1 MESLKF
7 LSSIITLVDILENL
21 STSQQWKSFFK
32 FVFQSH
38 RFLFLAADLYP
49 STHSLQC
56 YWNFLWE
63 ARRGWKSKWKLL
75 WS

>member
-38 RFLFLAADLYP
+38 RFLFLAADLHP
-49 STHSLQC
+49 FHALSSML
-56 YWNFLWE
+56 L
-63 ARRGWKSKWKLL
+63 KLFMR
-75 WS
+75 SEKRMKK